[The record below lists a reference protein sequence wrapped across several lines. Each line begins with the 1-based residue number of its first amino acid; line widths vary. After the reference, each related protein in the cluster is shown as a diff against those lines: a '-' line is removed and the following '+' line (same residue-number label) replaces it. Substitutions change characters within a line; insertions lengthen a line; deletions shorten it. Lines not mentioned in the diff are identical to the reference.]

1 MLSKIYSAAIHG
13 LTAYVVSVQVDESN
27 GLPRSQTL
35 GNVSASVKE
44 AIERVSIVLKNL
56 GLELPPK
63 KITINLQPADLRK
76 SGSSFDLPIFMGTLL
91 ALYPKSHFP
100 YENYG
105 FLGELGLDGEIQHV
119 PGVLPMVLAL
129 EEAGLKGVFVP
140 KDNEPEARNSEKL
153 EVIACSH
160 ITEILELC
168 KISYGKR
175 EGGAKRRPPSLGGEK
190 ESEESFQEN
199 KKIISSKDSGKGY
212 SGYGNGNEEEQ
223 NLDFQD
229 VLGQSYGVRAALIA
243 AAGHHALLFSGPAG
257 TGKTMIAKRI
267 PGILPKMSKQ
277 EKLDLTKIYS
287 IASCLPS
294 KEGLIEKRPFRAP
307 HSAVS
312 QNTLLGGM
320 SSGRLIPGELA
331 LAGKGV
337 LFLDELPLFKKESIE
352 ALRGP
357 MEEKRV
363 TLHRLQQFF
372 SYPVDCLFVAAM
384 NPCPCGYFPDR
395 NRCHCTPGQIRAY
408 QRGISKPI
416 LERMDLCVSLPAI
429 SLQEALTKEKGIS
442 TKCLREQV
450 EKARKMQES
459 RFFSEETLRW
469 NGDMHVNEVN
479 KYCIL
484 GSEEREYM
492 ENIFK
497 LKNLSMR
504 TYHKIL
510 KLARTIADLEEEKD
524 ITINHLA
531 EAVSYRGLEEELFAL

>member
-1 MLSKIYSAAIHG
+1 MLSKVYSAAIHG
-13 LTAYVVSVQVDESN
+13 LNAYVVSVQVDESN
-27 GLPRSQTL
+27 GLPRSMTL

-44 AIERVSIVLKNL
+44 AIERVSIALKNL

-76 SGSSFDLPIFMGTLL
+76 NGSSFDLPIFMGTLL
-91 ALYPKSHFP
+91 ALYPSCDFP

-105 FLGELGLDGEIQHV
+105 FLGELGLDGEIRPV
-119 PGVLPMVLAL
+119 SGVLPMVLAL
-129 EEAGLKGVFVP
+129 EEAGMEGVFVS
-140 KDNEPEARNSEKL
+140 KDNEREARNSERLK
-153 EVIACSH
+153 VISCSH
-160 ITEILELC
+160 ITELLDIC
-168 KISYGKR
+168 KIPYGKKEKR
-175 EGGAKRRPPSLGGEK
+175 KNIGAGPSVGRND
-190 ESEESFQEN
+190 ES
-199 KKIISSKDSGKGY
+199 Y
-212 SGYGNGNEEEQ
+212 ANGNEEDQ

-277 EKLDLTKIYS
+277 EKLELTKIYS

-294 KEGLIEKRPFRAP
+294 EKGLIEKRPFRAP

-320 SSGRLIPGELA
+320 SSGKLIPGELA

-416 LERMDLCVSLPAI
+416 LERMDLCVSLPSI
-429 SLQEALTKEKGIS
+429 TLQDALTKEKGIS
-442 TKCLREQV
+442 SAVLRKQV
-450 EKARKMQES
+450 EKARKMQER
-459 RFFSEETLRW
+459 RFFQEEKIRW
-469 NGDMHVNEVN
+469 NGDMNVRAVN
-479 KYCIL
+479 KYCEL
-484 GSEEREYM
+484 GKEEAEYM

-510 KLARTIADLEEEKD
+510 KLARTIADLEEEEK
-524 ITINHLA
+524 INMNHLA
-531 EAVSYRGLEEELFAL
+531 EAVSYRGLEEVLFSFEG